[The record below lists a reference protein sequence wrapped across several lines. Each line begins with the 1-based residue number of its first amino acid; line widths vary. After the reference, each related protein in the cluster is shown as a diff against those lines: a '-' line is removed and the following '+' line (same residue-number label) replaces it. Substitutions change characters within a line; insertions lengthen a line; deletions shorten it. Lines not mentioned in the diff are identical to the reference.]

1 MAALRFLT
9 PALAVA
15 TCHAFS
21 ASPSTASLLK
31 CKGSNGMALAASRGK
46 SVAPKRPSLHALRSA
61 MDVHSITS
69 AFDAAAAASQHVDVQ
84 SVFQLAADA
93 KDAVE
98 AAPEVGA
105 EDMTTV
111 GEAAEAAASELLD
124 PLGEAATSAA
134 GKFQGVVDLAKGVPV
149 IIIPI
154 VGGVLI
160 FSIIA
165 WIITQT

>member
-1 MAALRFLT
+1 
-9 PALAVA
+9 
-15 TCHAFS
+15 
-21 ASPSTASLLK
+21 
-31 CKGSNGMALAASRGK
+31 
-46 SVAPKRPSLHALRSA
+46 